1 MRSLSIHH
9 GRELIARGAERQWGV
24 VTRGQLRAAGLGDT
38 AIDRRLADGRLRRL
52 HRGVYALGH
61 AALRIEGVWLAAV
74 LACGPDAAL
83 SHRTAAALWG
93 LFDTR
98 VLDVTATGA
107 RRRPGI
113 VTHRGRLAAADR
125 TVRRGMPVTTVARTL
140 LDLGEVLERAE
151 LTRTLEQA
159 MRLKLYSRRALDEAA
174 SRAAGRR
181 ALRPL
186 RACLDE
192 LEPRRARTRSELERR
207 ALALISDH
215 GLPAPE
221 VNARLLGLEVDLH
234 WPDRRLVVE
243 LDGHAFHTTPAEFER
258 DRRRDADLTAAGHR
272 VVRFTWRH
280 LEDEPEWVAARLRQL
295 LA

>member
-1 MRSLSIHH
+1 MTSISIHH
-9 GRELIARGAERQWGV
+9 GRKVTARLADAQWGV
-24 VTRGQLRAAGLGDT
+24 ITRAQLLAAGHGPT

-52 HRGVYALGH
+52 HRGVYAVGH
-61 AALRIEGVWLAAV
+61 RALRVEAHWCAAV
-74 LACGPDAAL
+74 LACGQGAVL

-93 LFDTR
+93 LGDTR
-98 VLDVTATGA
+98 VLDVTAPA
-107 RRRPGI
+107 RRRVRGI
-113 VTHRGRLAAADR
+113 VAHHSRLTAADV
-125 TVRRGMPVTTVARTL
+125 TVRRGMPATTVARTL

-207 ALALISDH
+207 ALALIRDH

-234 WPDRRLVVE
+234 WPDRGLVVE

-258 DRRRDADLTAAGHR
+258 DRRRDAELTAAGHR

-280 LEDEPEWVAARLRQL
+280 LEDEPE
-295 LA
+295 